1 MLFGGS
7 DPLTTAMLAMAV
19 IVFFL
24 VSAVVGLS
32 YTDTLANV
40 AVDGVV
46 MTLANNE
53 SWGSVLVD
61 T

>member
-1 MLFGGS
+1 M
-7 DPLTTAMLAMAV
+7 TTAMLAMAV